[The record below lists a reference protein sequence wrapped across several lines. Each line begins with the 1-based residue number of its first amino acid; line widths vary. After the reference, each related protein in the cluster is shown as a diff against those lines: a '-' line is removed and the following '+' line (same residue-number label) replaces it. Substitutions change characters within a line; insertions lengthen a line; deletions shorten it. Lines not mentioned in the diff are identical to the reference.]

1 MTAPK
6 FHVTATFNGIYS
18 FYECLLFIVNGI
30 HSLGYEVTYAD
41 NRLDPDRINVVLGS
55 YSELSHLNSWKRLSQ
70 AAEHIIIYNWE
81 QVAVDVPWFTQRY
94 FRQMTH
100 AHVWDYNLNNIAA
113 LKQAGI
119 HDIHHVP
126 MSFVPEMCLV
136 PKVDVQDIDVLFY
149 GVTNPRRIAALDAI
163 RAKGLNVVSTADRG
177 WMAGKE
183 RDELL
188 ARSKVVLNMHFFD
201 VARVFEIARVSY
213 LLANRKAV
221 VSEIAPM
228 TDIDDD
234 IRASVLGGSIDQLPQ
249 LCWELV
255 NDDAR
260 RHAIERKGFE
270 LFSQRHAAAVMK
282 PAIDRYLAQLT
293 SQPPRLGNPS
303 SHGIELPKT
312 LQIGAGTAW
321 NFTYCNIDANAQ
333 FAPDLPIDIGQPM
346 PFDQPLHSWRYGH
359 TTLKRGHFEK
369 IIAKNTFQKIPN
381 LKQALTNCL
390 DLLSDGGTV
399 EIVVPLDMSLD
410 SWSGL
415 DDCRAFN
422 DKTWGRIIDDWWQY
436 GWLSHRFEIA
446 ETGFGLH
453 NEHGMRVLNDNGHNW
468 DAAMRS
474 PRAIDS
480 MTVVLRKR
488 PLTSE
493 ESAQLPQVR
502 FLD

>member
-1 MTAPK
+1 
-6 FHVTATFNGIYS
+6 
-18 FYECLLFIVNGI
+18 
-30 HSLGYEVTYAD
+30 
-41 NRLDPDRINVVLGS
+41 
-55 YSELSHLNSWKRLSQ
+55 
-70 AAEHIIIYNWE
+70 
-81 QVAVDVPWFTQRY
+81 
-94 FRQMTH
+94 
-100 AHVWDYNLNNIAA
+100 
-113 LKQAGI
+113 
-119 HDIHHVP
+119 
-126 MSFVPEMCLV
+126 
-136 PKVDVQDIDVLFY
+136 
-149 GVTNPRRIAALDAI
+149 
-163 RAKGLNVVSTADRG
+163 
-177 WMAGKE
+177 
-183 RDELL
+183 
-188 ARSKVVLNMHFFD
+188 
-201 VARVFEIARVSY
+201 
-213 LLANRKAV
+213 
-221 VSEIAPM
+221 
-228 TDIDDD
+228 
-234 IRASVLGGSIDQLPQ
+234 
-249 LCWELV
+249 
-255 NDDAR
+255 
-260 RHAIERKGFE
+260 
-270 LFSQRHAAAVMK
+270 
-282 PAIDRYLAQLT
+282 
-293 SQPPRLGNPS
+293 
-303 SHGIELPKT
+303 
-312 LQIGAGTAW
+312 
-321 NFTYCNIDANAQ
+321 
-333 FAPDLPIDIGQPM
+333 M

-381 LKQALTNCL
+381 FKQALTNCL

-480 MTVVLRKR
+480 MTVILRKR